1 MYPPRRVLIVSD
13 QEADREAIRLLLG
26 SMGCRWILATTTE
39 EAVAILNREPIA
51 AAIMDARL
59 AVWDSAKKNESF
71 REILLRLPGRVILLS
86 ESDGTGPIEFAG
98 AYSLPTIKR
107 ERWAQDLWGNLETLL
122 NLPATARLTKETAR
136 LALDTLTQPLPQGI
150 RQTQANIRHLLYETS
165 ALSVDVSL
173 ERVPDSNSILL
184 AGQILTRFA
193 PQRAFQGAPVALLV
207 DDRLLGLATTNQAG
221 EFLFEFEKEPNVT
234 LEIEDRPSHCVRIHT
249 PKLTAWTTQTL
260 QKSRAR
266 STDKLAPNRGLT
278 ALSGQAES
286 EQPTR
291 TGELAAEP
299 QRSRQGNTQSGK
311 THDRGAELTGAKVNA
326 RRRATP

>member
-1 MYPPRRVLIVSD
+1 MLIVSD

-26 SMGCRWILATTTE
+26 SMGCRWILAATTE

-136 LALDTLTQPLPQGI
+136 LALDTLRQPLPQGI
-150 RQTQANIRHLLYETS
+150 RDTQTNVRHLLYETS

-193 PQRAFQGAPVALLV
+193 PQRAFQGTPVALLV
-207 DDRLLGLATTNQAG
+207 GDRLVGLATTNPAG
-221 EFLFEFEKEPNVT
+221 EFLFEFERDTNVT
-234 LEIEDRPSHCVRIHT
+234 LEIEDRPSHCVKIHT
-249 PKLTAWTTQTL
+249 PNLTAWATQRL
-260 QKSRAR
+260 RQSRA
-266 STDKLAPNRGLT
+266 DGPGKPAPRIELGAASAPT
-278 ALSGQAES
+278 ES
-286 EQPTR
+286 EQPAKAGYIGGEPEAGRR
-291 TGELAAEP
+291 TDPQNGKAGEA
-299 QRSRQGNTQSGK
+299 T
-311 THDRGAELTGAKVNA
+311 AELSGAKMNT